1 MDIEEIKKEYKEISE
16 KLTDPGLISRWE
28 EFQDL
33 SRRRSQLEK
42 IVKKGEE
49 LEDLKSGIEEN
60 SHIIASQEDELASL
74 AQDELVALLQKKQEA
89 EKQLEEL
96 IKGGTE
102 PSETGADAVIIE
114 IRPGTGGEEASLFA
128 GDLFRMYTKYA
139 EQKGWK
145 YTILDL
151 AETEVGGMREASI
164 EFKGKEVFKI
174 LRHEGG
180 VHRVQRIPA
189 TEKAG
194 RIHTSTASVVVLPKP
209 KKTQIQLNPAD
220 LKIDI
225 YNSSGP
231 GGQNVNK
238 RKTAV
243 RITHL
248 PTGLVVASQ
257 ASRNQQQNRDFA
269 LTLLSAKLLQQK
281 EQAEGEKIAGARRG
295 QIGTAERAEKIR
307 TYNYPQDRITDHRI
321 KKSWRGIE
329 RIMQGNLDLITKEL
343 EELN

>member
-1 MDIEEIKKEYKEISE
+1 M
-16 KLTDPGLISRWE
+16 
-28 EFQDL
+28 
-33 SRRRSQLEK
+33 
-42 IVKKGEE
+42 KKGEE
-49 LEDLKSGIEEN
+49 LEELKSRIEEN
-60 SHIIASQEDELASL
+60 SQIIASQEDEFASL
-74 AQDELVALLQKKQEA
+74 AQDELVTLLGEKQAA

-96 IKGGTE
+96 LKDETE
-102 PSETGADAVIIE
+102 PSEAGTDAVIIE

-128 GDLFRMYTKYA
+128 GDLFSMYTKYA

-151 AETEVGGMREASI
+151 AETEVGGVREASI
-164 EFKGKEVFKI
+164 EFRGKEAFKA

-180 VHRVQRIPA
+180 VHRVQRIPT

-257 ASRNQQQNRDFA
+257 ASRNQRQNRDFA
-269 LTLLSAKLLQQK
+269 LTLLAAKLLQQK

-329 RIMQGNLDLITKEL
+329 RIMQGNLDLIAKEL
-343 EELN
+343 QELT